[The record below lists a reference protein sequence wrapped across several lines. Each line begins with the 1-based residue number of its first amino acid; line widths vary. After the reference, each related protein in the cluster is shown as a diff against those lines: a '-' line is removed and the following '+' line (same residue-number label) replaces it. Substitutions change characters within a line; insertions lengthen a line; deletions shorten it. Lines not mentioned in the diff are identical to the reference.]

1 MSDAAPLRGRV
12 FGAEYLGTTQ
22 IVTVDT
28 PYGRVAARL
37 PSSLHV
43 DIGEAVGLSF
53 RAERLAL
60 FDASS
65 GSAIRT
71 ANFGAAS
78 HG

>member
-1 MSDAAPLRGRV
+1 VTGRL

-43 DIGEAVGLSF
+43 GIGEAVGLNF
-53 RAERLAL
+53 RSERLAL
-60 FDASS
+60 FDAAS

-71 ANFGAAS
+71 ANFGGVG